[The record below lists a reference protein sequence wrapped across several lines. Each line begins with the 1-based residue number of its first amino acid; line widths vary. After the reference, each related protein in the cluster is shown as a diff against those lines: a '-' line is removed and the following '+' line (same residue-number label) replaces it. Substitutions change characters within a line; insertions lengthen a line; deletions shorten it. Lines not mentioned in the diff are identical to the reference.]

1 MASEIDL
8 LSMFQKKHL
17 LLVYGL
23 EDLARKNKKTICIKE
38 IEKLLKRVEDA
49 DG

>member
-8 LSMFQKKHL
+8 LSMLQKKHL

-23 EDLARKNKKTICIKE
+23 EDLARKNKKMICTKE
-38 IEKLLKRVEDA
+38 IQKLLKRAEDENA
-49 DG
+49 